1 MKNYLRFLFVAFL
14 AMQGMNAMASDW
26 VIDFNKMTVATSSS
40 DSQDGDINETTTF
53 WDETK
58 TVKIEVSPK
67 DESATTAN
75 RFWGTSN
82 GPQLRMYSGSITITT
97 TGAALKTI
105 VFNNGKWNTGNTAS
119 VGSLAEGKWTF
130 AAGASSV
137 VITIAG
143 NTQLNNITFSTE
155 ASEPEE
161 EVHIANTPET
171 AYTVEQCVDIIQAGK
186 ALSEKVYVK
195 GFITD
200 IDEVSVEYGNA
211 TFKIATK
218 KGDKD
223 AEYKLKIYR
232 SKYFDNQRFSEQ
244 DQIAIDDEV
253 ILYGQLQLYNGE
265 GEMTNGYLYARNGET
280 SSIHLIQMAEQADK
294 IYNTAGQKLSAP
306 QKGLNIIDG
315 RKVMVK

>member
-1 MKNYLRFLFVAFL
+1 MKKYLRILFVAFL

-67 DESATTAN
+67 EESNSTAN

-82 GPQLRMYSGSITITT
+82 GPQLRVYSGTITITT
-97 TGAALKTI
+97 TGVALKTI

-119 VGSLAEGKWTF
+119 VGSLAEGKWTY

-195 GFITD
+195 GFITN
-200 IDEVSVEYGNA
+200 IDEVSVDYGNA

-223 AEYKLKIYR
+223 ADYKLKIFR
-232 SKYFDNQRFSEQ
+232 AKYFDNQRFTAE

-253 ILYGQLQLYNGE
+253 VLYGTLQLYNGE
-265 GEMTNGYLYARNGET
+265 GELTNGYLYSRNGET
-280 SSIHLIQMAEQADK
+280 SGINLIQMAEQAGAV
-294 IYNTAGQKLSAP
+294 YNVAGQLLSAP
-306 QKGLNIIDG
+306 QKGINIING
-315 RKVMVK
+315 KKVMVK

>member
-1 MKNYLRFLFVAFL
+1 MKKYLRFLSVAFL
-14 AMQGMNAMASDW
+14 AMVATNAMASDW

-40 DSQDGDINETTTF
+40 DSQDGDITETTTF
-53 WDETK
+53 WDETN

-67 DESATTAN
+67 EESNSTAN

-223 AEYKLKIYR
+223 AENKLKIYR

>member
-1 MKNYLRFLFVAFL
+1 MKKYLRFLSVAFL
-14 AMQGMNAMASDW
+14 AMVATNAMASDW

-40 DSQDGDINETTTF
+40 DSQDGDITETTTF
-53 WDETK
+53 WDETN

-67 DESATTAN
+67 EESNSTAN

-82 GPQLRMYSGSITITT
+82 GPQLRVYSGTITITT
-97 TGAALKTI
+97 TGVALKTI
-105 VFNNGKWNTGNTAS
+105 VFNNAKWNTGNAAS
-119 VGSLAEGKWTF
+119 VGSLAEGKWTY

-143 NTQLNNITFSTE
+143 NTQLNNITFSTD

-171 AYTVEQCVDIIQAGK
+171 AYNVEDCVKIIEAGK

-195 GFITD
+195 GFITN
-200 IDEVSVEYGNA
+200 IDELSIDYGNA

-232 SKYFDNQRFSEQ
+232 AKYFDNQRFTSE
-244 DQIAIDDEV
+244 DQLAIDDEV
-253 ILYGQLQLYNGE
+253 ILYGTLQLYNGE
-265 GEMTNGYLYARNGET
+265 GELSNCYLYARNGET
-280 SSIHLIQMAEQADK
+280 SGINSLTADQQAGT
-294 IYNTAGQKLSAP
+294 IYNVAGQLLSAP
-306 QKGLNIIDG
+306 QKGINIIGG
-315 RKVMVK
+315 RKVFVK

>member
-1 MKNYLRFLFVAFL
+1 M
-14 AMQGMNAMASDW
+14 
-26 VIDFNKMTVATSSS
+26 
-40 DSQDGDINETTTF
+40 
-53 WDETK
+53 
-58 TVKIEVSPK
+58 
-67 DESATTAN
+67 
-75 RFWGTSN
+75 
-82 GPQLRMYSGSITITT
+82 
-97 TGAALKTI
+97 
-105 VFNNGKWNTGNTAS
+105 
-119 VGSLAEGKWTF
+119 
-130 AAGASSV
+130 
-137 VITIAG
+137 
-143 NTQLNNITFSTE
+143 
-155 ASEPEE
+155 
-161 EVHIANTPET
+161 
-171 AYTVEQCVDIIQAGK
+171 
-186 ALSEKVYVK
+186 SEKVYVK